1 VTDDRATG
9 PGSLA
14 RDLHASPGA
23 APRVFRATAEELAAL
38 RAFARRTENEVLES
52 LGLPADISTEDLM
65 KRLGS

>member
-1 VTDDRATG
+1 MTDDRVTG
-9 PGSLA
+9 PGSRA
-14 RDLHASPGA
+14 GGMHASPGA
-23 APRVFRATAEELAAL
+23 PPRVLRATAEELAAL